1 MGIRD
6 SVWAAKFLSV
16 KPSNHVKTYTNH
28 WVVLRA
34 GISIQMILFDAIF
47 VILSDQKMGTWFA
60 FGACMQLDLS

>member
-1 MGIRD
+1 M
-6 SVWAAKFLSV
+6 
-16 KPSNHVKTYTNH
+16 KTYTNH
-28 WVVLRA
+28 WVVLRT